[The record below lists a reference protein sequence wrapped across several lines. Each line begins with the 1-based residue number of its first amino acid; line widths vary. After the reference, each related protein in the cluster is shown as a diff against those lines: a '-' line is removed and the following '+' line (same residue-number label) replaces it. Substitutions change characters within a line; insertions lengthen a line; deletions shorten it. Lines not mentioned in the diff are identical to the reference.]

1 MNDLKSWLKDTHIEK
16 RLSIIKTDEAEQ
28 YRNALLRYVN
38 HYQRVHP
45 FDILEEVWLYAQ
57 LKLES
62 GHLDFSDIPENILEN
77 IEIGCYE
84 YCISLN
90 EVSFAYKIVT
100 QIPSLTPS
108 DIERVINHMLEAF
121 SCNYP
126 EKEFF
131 SRELNNFA
139 EILS

>member
-1 MNDLKSWLKDTHIEK
+1 MNDLKSWLKDTHIVK
-16 RLSIIKTDEAEQ
+16 RLSIIKTGEAEQ
-28 YRNALLRYVN
+28 YRNALLQYVN

-45 FDILEEVWLYAQ
+45 FDILEEVWLYVQ

-90 EVSFAYKIVT
+90 EVSLAYKIVT

-121 SCNYP
+121 SCNYT
-126 EKEFF
+126 EEEFL